1 MSRPRDLARAVLP
14 HPLRHAVRRRVDA
27 LREYREL
34 PQRLE
39 RLETLLLESQDGVHE
54 RSQRRWAQAAPDVDL
69 TFGRK
74 LTGDAFVAKAA
85 EYGAFGE
92 GKAVVEVGP
101 GYGRLADAALRRGV
115 EFGRWIGVDL
125 SRSNVEHLRERF
137 GADARFE
144 FLNADAETVELPGE
158 ADTLVSSLTLKHFH
172 PSFEA
177 ALANIA
183 GRMRTGAT
191 IVIDLIEGD
200 RRYFEDDAETYIR
213 WYRRD
218 EVSSIFER
226 CGCEVT
232 AFDTVEHDPEHLRL
246 LVVARRSA

>member
-1 MSRPRDLARAVLP
+1 MSRARHLARAVLP
-14 HPLRHAVRRRVDA
+14 QPVRYAAHRRVHA

-34 PQRLE
+34 PRRLE
-39 RLETLLLESQDGVHE
+39 RLETLLLESQEMLHE
-54 RSQRRWAQAAPDVDL
+54 RSQRRWTQAAPDVEL
-69 TFGRK
+69 TFGRS

-92 GKAVVEVGP
+92 GRTIVEIGP
-101 GYGRLADAALRRGV
+101 GYGRLADAAQRAGV

-125 SRSNVEHLRERF
+125 SRNNVDHLRGRF
-137 GADARFE
+137 GFDARFE
-144 FLNADAETVELPGE
+144 FVNADAESVELSGE
-158 ADTLVSSLTLKHFH
+158 ADTLISSLTLKHFH
-172 PSFEA
+172 PSFEV

-183 GRMRTGAT
+183 GRMDAGGT

-218 EVSSIFER
+218 EVESIFER

-232 AFDTVEHDPEHLRL
+232 AFDAVQHDPDHRRL
-246 LVVARRSA
+246 LVVGRLSA